1 MSFRAP
7 RHRDC
12 TQWLSRQNSILSCCT
27 TQTNTT
33 PPCHRTTRLPSCI
46 NKTKAISYL
55 RTTRRHYLTTSHPLS
70 CHYPTLP
77 HCHLFLFHV
86 LRRCSTF
93 IFINEQVQ
101 LENPRSINNATA
113 KMMVCV
119 WCVMCVCDCYDLLC
133 YLIVLLMD
141 KILTA
146 HVFIFL
152 RMCASLWNVMFEATA
167 LLMMVFLNLSW
178 YIHVILFT
186 LPKRYG
192 YLVFRTKGHWWRI
205 RGHHMKWMRK

>member
-33 PPCHRTTRLPSCI
+33 PPCHRTTRLPPFI

-55 RTTRRHYLTTSHPLS
+55 RTTRRHYLTTSHLLS

-93 IFINEQVQ
+93 IFINDVIIDHLLASISSCEYEHSGPTQVKPWYILVLSRYKQVQ

-119 WCVMCVCDCYDLLC
+119 
-133 YLIVLLMD
+133 
-141 KILTA
+141 
-146 HVFIFL
+146 
-152 RMCASLWNVMFEATA
+152 
-167 LLMMVFLNLSW
+167 
-178 YIHVILFT
+178 
-186 LPKRYG
+186 
-192 YLVFRTKGHWWRI
+192 
-205 RGHHMKWMRK
+205 

>member
-12 TQWLSRQNSILSCCT
+12 TQWLSCQNSILSCCT

-167 LLMMVFLNLSW
+167 LLIMVCLNLSW